1 MGTINDHTLQATLK
15 TYFDRTLS
23 AIDSNQPLLL
33 FPVRL
38 ETHFRNS
45 PRRELC
51 VRIFP
56 DEIFLDY
63 TRTTLSPDELQAGK
77 EFWIQW
83 FIASGSTHWEFAAW
97 EALCKKYPPAH
108 AAWVA
113 RMTRI
118 ADLDKYRA
126 ENKEEGIP
134 QGSLYYRRPYSR
146 MDLVDKACDT
156 INTSLTGVI
165 LDKSFTLHEE
175 TGEYENEYV
184 LRTCLETIKDATA
197 VIDRDLMSCDVIVD
211 YIYDKVDD
219 TLQYLIGRLASF
231 REFYDRYPDLYANN
245 RRTLEIWDKDYT
257 ILRSMQRDMDILA
270 KKLEGKRISL
280 DEMVRR
286 YLDDPK
292 NDVFDAKVEEKGSAP
307 HNPKPHLLPEQFL
320 VIAETLE
327 TGKMIYR
334 FGTRVNPN
342 LQMVPTPQALEEST
356 ALDGLGEMELEGPLK
371 WLTDYDQ
378 AVNEGMAVSIPL
390 EDGVSGFKYVYALG
404 VRKRF
409 KEDSILLQNL
419 ISGHNYLGDGMT
431 FIRKDS
437 PTNLVEG
444 GSGPDDL
451 PEEEEIRLRYKMEI
465 LQSWKFNPDWEE
477 DSRELADVLKID
489 FGESF
494 GCVPHYDRKD
504 RLKTRI
510 ATRVLWDRVVKRV
523 DYDDEDFRKFLDF
536 VGCFL
541 EENVTAAGP
550 FPMFRIGDLPYGVL
564 PVTDHEHVCQAVWN
578 NDDAMLKVLY
588 DTLISLGN
596 EWKRLRKTKVVA
608 AERLAGPDAER
619 DYLKMIGQA
628 PRSLDVFGRYMI
640 DSPLLPD
647 RGANPPGALQELNDT
662 DALRAT
668 PVSDAVSYASLLEQR
683 DSVKAALKER
693 GIEVDDLEADVLVYE
708 FLDLFSY
715 RLDAWFT
722 GMACYLQNHPEVR
735 FGKDVHRNPAIG
747 AYGWV
752 FNLQENRAQGS
763 KAKDE
768 GEYILAPSIQH
779 ALTAAV
785 LRAAYLNTQKNGD
798 DSHMCVNLSS
808 MRARTALRM
817 IDGLKNG
824 LSTGVVLGADLER
837 YLHDAYNLYGV
848 WMDSLIYPL
857 RQLFPQNINIPAG
870 KTKEGRIQAANYMMQ
885 VINGE
890 ALLNTFLTSWNYNGR
905 VSKWLSANRKGQDWY
920 KLLCKQVVLE
930 IGDYKKSN
938 VKATQKELEQKTKE
952 LELKRRALF
961 ECIERMYDAYD
972 ALNDLLLSEGV
983 HRLMVGDPASFE
995 AISKFMARGNGN
1007 LPDPAIL
1014 QTPMDYA
1021 AVSHKVALALPATA
1035 QATGCLG
1042 KAEPALDA
1050 WVREKLGSMDN
1061 IRFKV
1066 AYRELVDGPV
1076 SWSDETL
1083 GGMGVQP
1090 LEYLYLS
1097 ANDHAFK
1104 TLLEYRWRIRE
1115 KLFQGSVTIFTG
1127 DPAEGE
1133 VFEMAP
1139 LPKFSLY
1146 EDSLRIG
1153 TIRSLLNQAS
1163 VMTVTD
1169 WNPDIV
1175 SDADIAAAT
1184 DLEELAGRYA
1194 ALSGSLESLVYRM
1207 KGLIDDYR
1215 PEEGLSDEGLSD
1227 VLSLQAECLAAGLV
1241 DAAAQY
1247 PVGLSLTGIGFVSM
1261 RVAYDEILQRQ
1272 SQFMGRFAVIRNA
1285 LRARLAEAAELA
1297 PATKEAGSVS
1307 AYTKAIKKLTQ
1318 ESFMVIPKF
1327 RPAAC
1332 LNEDWKDVHQMSL
1345 RAGLAA
1351 YDDLSEERFLDWLD
1365 EVGAVHAGVKK
1376 WNEIARFQEM
1386 AGLPDEPPVILQ
1398 QRETKAKSRQ
1408 WLGVPLPEGEE
1419 PEDADSLVIFGRQR
1433 LSLRTD
1439 SSPCAGLVF
1448 DGWMEYLPFEDHT
1461 AGMVFRCDQPDAE
1474 APQAILLAEYPELA
1488 YTRHPNWDLEHIQN
1502 ILASTRF
1509 QMMNRA
1515 VDPDLI
1521 AQDDK
1526 LSRIFPLLTD
1536 AHINARRFRV
1546 FSSSYVPPKGKV
1558 RAMLDTIVFGNIFE
1572 FMPGGLILKGFLN
1585 IDSND

>member
-1194 ALSGSLESLVYRM
+1194 ALSGSLGSLVYRM